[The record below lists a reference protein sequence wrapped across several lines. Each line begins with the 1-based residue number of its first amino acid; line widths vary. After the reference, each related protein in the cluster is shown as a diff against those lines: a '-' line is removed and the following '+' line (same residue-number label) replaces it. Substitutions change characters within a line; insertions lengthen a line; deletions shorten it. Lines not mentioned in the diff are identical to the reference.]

1 MFKKAISIL
10 IVMFAAGAIL
20 YAKSV
25 IKTTPAP
32 KLKII
37 DLNKSGTYTSGKWK
51 YVYTITNKG
60 SKSQGCLGELF
71 FNGKRVRP
79 LRFLD
84 SRKTPWGKIVWVG
97 NPPLLWEPK
106 GWMARKTSSSKQDA
120 KKPVLKRIDYT
131 KSGTYISGK
140 WKYVFTIT
148 APGDKSEER
157 CGRLFYDG
165 KELLPL
171 SIKMV
176 CRKTSW
182 GEICQGGVGTLM
194 AGENE
199 GWLTKKELESQELP
213 DLDQPFLKKSK

>member
-1 MFKKAISIL
+1 MNRINL
-10 IVMFAAGAIL
+10 IFSALVIITTLTANAA
-20 YAKSV
+20 
-25 IKTTPAP
+25 AP
-32 KLKII
+32 KSKII
-37 DLNKSGTYTSGKWK
+37 SKDKSGTYTSGKWK

-71 FNGKRVRP
+71 YNGKRVRP

-84 SRKTPWGKIVWVG
+84 LRKTPWGNIVWVG
-97 NPPLLWEPK
+97 NPPLLWKPK
-106 GWMARKTSSSKQDA
+106 GWMLRKTSPKKKPA

-148 APGDKSEER
+148 AAGSKSEKR
-157 CGRLFYDG
+157 WGRLYYDG

-176 CRKTSW
+176 CRKTPW

-199 GWLTKKELESQELP
+199 GWLTKKELESRELP
-213 DLDQPFLKKSK
+213 ELDQPFLKKSK